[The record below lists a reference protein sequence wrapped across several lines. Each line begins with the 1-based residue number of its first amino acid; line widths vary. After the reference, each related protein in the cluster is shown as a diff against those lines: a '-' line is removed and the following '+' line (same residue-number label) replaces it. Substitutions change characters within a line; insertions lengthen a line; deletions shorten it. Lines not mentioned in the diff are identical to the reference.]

1 MIWCFNKPC
10 RSRWNPFTF
19 ETETISC
26 GKWLYTHINPSAL
39 RLSTSR
45 NDRLRMSS
53 SCLSCSLLP
62 ALVFRRCAVER
73 LNTSLKWFGPLS
85 NVQRWISPSIAISR
99 LHVNG
104 ARLKW
109 NSACFADIP
118 SSAKNLFGICQ
129 AVPKC
134 CRKHGRWLV
143 CGIPHTIAIGFC
155 IGLPALHQ

>member
-1 MIWCFNKPC
+1 MYIGIRGDNIDFQSSRPNMIWCFNKPC
-10 RSRWNPFTF
+10 MSRWNPFTY

-45 NDRLRMSS
+45 NSRLRMST

-85 NVQRWISPSIAISR
+85 SVQRWISPSIAISR
-99 LHVNG
+99 LHVSG

-109 NSACFADIP
+109 NSASSADIP
-118 SSAKNLFGICQ
+118 SSAKNLSWNLLSGAKMLSQ
-129 AVPKC
+129 A
-134 CRKHGRWLV
+134 W
-143 CGIPHTIAIGFC
+143 
-155 IGLPALHQ
+155 